1 MYSFKTRASHI
12 FQHSFIHIFYEL
24 FKSQENTPLCVLP
37 GPLPCL
43 DMLHDVRDESHL
55 YENGAELLAK
65 CTKRT
70 GLLLPVSL
78 HFYLKG

>member
-1 MYSFKTRASHI
+1 MYSFKIKASHI

-37 GPLPCL
+37 GPFPCL
-43 DMLHDVRDESHL
+43 DVLHDVRDESHW
-55 YENGAELLAK
+55 YKNREDLLAK

-78 HFYLKG
+78 LFYLKE